1 MTRHREINW
10 RTNLLYIWL
19 TQILTMAGFSSALP
33 FIPIYI
39 RDKWA
44 ITDEQT
50 LGVWMSAFYFF
61 GMLSFCISTPIWGIL
76 ADRYGR
82 KLMLLRACYVD
93 ALLFPCFIL
102 APNPIILIVIRFIT
116 SAFTGTISAAQTLIV
131 TTTPEEH
138 HGFALGTLSSA
149 VWSGNLIGVA
159 LGGIVVNNFGF
170 TCAFLVCGGLYFA
183 GGLLAQ
189 FFVHE
194 NFVPP
199 VPMDT
204 ASDSISNTSGDKI
217 LQADKKADQEKNSG
231 QTEGGA
237 KRKRHRLREIPKAI
251 WLLFLLIVIMALAR
265 RFEEP
270 YVAMMVE
277 KIHGPEDTALYTG
290 WLSAIAAIGGI
301 ISGMGIGRLCDYYSP
316 RKIAVPSVIL
326 ASATMFIQAGA
337 FSLPVFGGARFFN
350 YLAAGG
356 LEPVFM
362 SLLAKVSPPS
372 HRGTYFG
379 FASAIRMFGI
389 LLSSI
394 ISGGVIYLAGIRNI
408 YVTAGILFLLII
420 PFFYWTIRALPK
432 NEE

>member
-10 RTNLLYIWL
+10 KKNLLYIWL

-93 ALLFPCFIL
+93 AILFPCFIL
-102 APNPIILIVIRFIT
+102 APNPVILIVIRFIT

-149 VWSGNLIGVA
+149 VWSGNLLGVA

-199 VPMDT
+199 AQMETRPVT
-204 ASDSISNTSGDKI
+204 ENVV
-217 LQADKKADQEKNSG
+217 
-231 QTEGGA
+231 QTEHGS
-237 KRKRHRLREIPKAI
+237 RKTRHRFREIPRAI

-277 KIHGPEDTALYTG
+277 KIHGPKDTALYTG
-290 WLSAIAAIGGI
+290 WLSAIAAFGGI

-316 RKIAVPSVIL
+316 RKIAIPSVIL
-326 ASATMFIQAGA
+326 AAAAMFIQAGA

-362 SLLAKVSPPS
+362 SILAKVSPPS

-394 ISGGVIYLAGIRNI
+394 ISGGVIYLAGIRSI
-408 YVTAGILFLLII
+408 YVTAGVLFLLII

>member
-1 MTRHREINW
+1 MTKLREINW
-10 RTNLLYIWL
+10 KTNLLFIWL
-19 TQILTMAGFSSALP
+19 CQILTMAGFSSALP

-39 RDKWA
+39 RDKWS
-44 ITDEQT
+44 ITNEQT
-50 LGVWMSAFYFF
+50 LGLWMSAFYFF
-61 GMLSFCISTPIWGIL
+61 GMLSFCVSTPIWGIL

-102 APNPIILIVIRFIT
+102 APNPVILIVIRFIT

-159 LGGIVVNNFGF
+159 LGGLVVNKFGF
-170 TCAFLVCGGLYFA
+170 ICAFLVCGGLYLA
-183 GGLLAQ
+183 GGLIAQ

-194 NFVPP
+194 NFVPA
-199 VPMDT
+199 VRKGG
-204 ASDSISNTSGDKI
+204 SVGKYS
-217 LQADKKADQEKNSG
+217 LKKV
-231 QTEGGA
+231 
-237 KRKRHRLREIPKAI
+237 PKAI

-301 ISGMGIGRLCDYYSP
+301 FSGMGIGRLCDYYSP

-326 ASATMFIQAGA
+326 AAATMFLQAGS
-337 FSLPVFGGARFFN
+337 FSITVFGSARFFN

-362 SLLAKVSPPS
+362 SILAKVSPPDQ
-372 HRGTYFG
+372 RGTYFG
-379 FASAIRMFGI
+379 FASAIRMIGI
-389 LLSSI
+389 LISSV
-394 ISGGVIYLAGIRNI
+394 ISGAVIYFAGIRNI
-408 YVTAGILFLLII
+408 YTAAGILFLLII
-420 PFFYWTIRALPK
+420 PFFYWTLRAVP
-432 NEE
+432 EEGKEKKSSSQT